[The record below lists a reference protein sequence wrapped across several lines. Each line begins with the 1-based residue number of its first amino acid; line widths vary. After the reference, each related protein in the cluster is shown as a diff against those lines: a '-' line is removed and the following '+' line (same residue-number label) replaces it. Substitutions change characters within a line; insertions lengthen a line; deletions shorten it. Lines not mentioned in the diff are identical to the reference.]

1 MPMSSPE
8 YLLILIA
15 LPIFLLFSLRS
26 YKQMKK
32 WLAAFD
38 GTKIKRIKNLGRISM
53 LSLVLLLTA
62 LSLTGLSIEY
72 EMMEAK
78 RKGISIV
85 LGLDTSRS
93 MLAEDV
99 TIPEKTY
106 LMGGEYANRLNKGRL
121 EGLQLISQLKG
132 ERLGIFFFA
141 YRGVKAIDDLTD
153 DYGACKY
160 ILVNYSLDLA
170 FTGSN
175 IDYAL
180 KTGVSMFG
188 NDSTH
193 KVIVLISDGEL
204 EDDAQMGSV
213 IAEAKNLRKENITI
227 YTIGIGG
234 KEETLIPKRGPGG
247 KKDWFRDGQDKL
259 LKTKMN
265 EELLKEIASVT
276 KGKYYYAE
284 NKLVADEVIKD
295 ILKSAKHVRTI
306 QEPVEKEVNLA
317 AIFLL
322 AALLIWMSWEFLIVV
337 RIVK

>member
-1 MPMSSPE
+1 MPMTNPE
-8 YLLILIA
+8 YLLIVVA

-38 GTKIKRIKNLGRISM
+38 GTRIKRIKNLGRIFM

-106 LMGGEYANRLNKGRL
+106 LIEGEYANRLNKGRL
-121 EGLQLISQLKG
+121 EGLQLINQLKG

-153 DYGACKY
+153 DYRACKY

-188 NDSTH
+188 NDS
-193 KVIVLISDGEL
+193 
-204 EDDAQMGSV
+204 DAQMGSV
-213 IAEAKNLRKENITI
+213 IAEAENLRKQNII
-227 YTIGIGG
+227 VYTIGIGG

-247 KKDWFRDGQDKL
+247 RKDWFRDRQDKL

-306 QEPVEKEVNLA
+306 QEPVKKEVNLA
-317 AIFLL
+317 AIFLF
-322 AALLIWMSWEFLIVV
+322 AALLIWMIWEFLIVV